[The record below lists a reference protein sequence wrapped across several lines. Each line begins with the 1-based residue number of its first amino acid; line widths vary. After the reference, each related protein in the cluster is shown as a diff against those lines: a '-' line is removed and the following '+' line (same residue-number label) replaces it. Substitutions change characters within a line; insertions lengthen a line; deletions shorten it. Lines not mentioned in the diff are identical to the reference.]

1 MMKRFINILI
11 AGLFLFTTTGFTITK
26 HYCSGN
32 LVDIAID
39 STPKSCCD
47 MGEGCCS
54 NESEFFQLKDDMTA
68 IQSMDLDQSFSFD
81 IQLFLN
87 EFIIINSNE
96 VLSFVSYF
104 KNDLGPPDLS
114 VFLAQIQSFRL

>member
-32 LVDIAID
+32 LVAIAID
-39 STPKSCCD
+39 SIPKSCCD

-54 NESEFFQLKDDMTA
+54 NESELFQLRDDMTV
-68 IQSMDLDQSFSFD
+68 IQSMDLDHSFSFD
-81 IQLFLN
+81 IQLYLN
-87 EFIIINSNE
+87 DFIILNSSN
-96 VLSFVSYF
+96 LISSVSYF
-104 KNDLGPPDLS
+104 KKDLGPPDLS

>member
-1 MMKRFINILI
+1 M
-11 AGLFLFTTTGFTITK
+11 
-26 HYCSGN
+26 
-32 LVDIAID
+32 VDIAIN

-47 MGEGCCS
+47 ISEGCCS
-54 NESEFFQLKDDMTA
+54 NESELFQLKDDMTV
-68 IQSMDLDQSFSFD
+68 IQSMDLDHAFSFD

-87 EFIIINSNE
+87 EFIIINSNK
-96 VLSFVSYF
+96 VISLVSIF